1 MDKLLIKNATVINE
15 GNRLNEDILIEGDL
29 ITSISKKIQI
39 DSDTQVIDAHG
50 LILIPGMID
59 DQVHFRE
66 PGLTHKGN
74 ILSESKAAIA
84 GGVTS
89 YIEMPNTSPNTT
101 TVEEFNKKM
110 SIASINSYSN
120 FSFMFG
126 GTNDNLD
133 EIKKIDP
140 TEVAGIKLF
149 LGSSTGKMLID
160 NLNSIE
166 KIFSSTLLP
175 ISAHCEDEQT
185 IRNNS
190 KKYKE
195 IYGENVPMELHPL
208 IRSEEACYKSSKYA
222 VDLAKKTGA
231 RLNVFHIS
239 TRKELDL
246 FNNKLPVEEKKLTAE
261 VCAHH
266 LWFTDKDYKKL
277 GSKIKWN
284 PAIKSQSDKD
294 ALWNAIKED
303 KIDIIASDHAPH
315 TEIEKQK
322 SYFNC
327 PSGGPM
333 VQHTILSL
341 LEESPKHGV
350 SIEKIVEKIAH
361 NPSKIFKIKKRG
373 FIKEGY
379 YADIVLVDPNS
390 PTLVSKK
397 SLLYKC
403 GWSPFEGVT
412 FSSSIH
418 TTILNGRVV
427 YSNGVVN
434 ETPNGKKLL
443 FDRRIHLQKN

>member
-1 MDKLLIKNATVINE
+1 MGKLLIKNATVINE
-15 GNRLNEDILIEGDL
+15 GNRLSEDILIEGDL
-29 ITSISKKIQI
+29 ITSISKKIKI
-39 DSDTQVIDAHG
+39 DSDMQVIDAHG

-101 TVEEFNKKM
+101 TVEEFNKKI

-166 KIFSSTLLP
+166 KIFSSTSLP

-195 IYGENVPMELHPL
+195 IYGENVPMELHPK

-246 FNNKLPVEEKKLTAE
+246 FDNKLPVEQKKLTAE

-294 ALWNAIKED
+294 ALWSAIKED

-315 TEIEKQK
+315 TEIEKEN

-403 GWSPFEGVT
+403 GWSPFEDVT

-418 TTILNGRVV
+418 STILNGRVV

-434 ETPNGKKLL
+434 ETPNGKKLV
-443 FDRRIHLQKN
+443 FDR

>member
-1 MDKLLIKNATVINE
+1 MGKLLIKNATIINE
-15 GNRLNEDILIEGDL
+15 GNRLEGDILIEGEIISSVSKNIQTDL
-29 ITSISKKIQI
+29 
-39 DSDTQVIDAHG
+39 DTEVIDADG

-74 ILSESKAAIA
+74 ISSESKAAIA

-101 TVEEFNKKM
+101 TIKEFNKKI
-110 SIASINSYSN
+110 SIASNTSYSN

-140 TEVAGIKLF
+140 TEVAGIKIF

-166 KIFSSTLLP
+166 KIFSFSSLP
-175 ISAHCEDEQT
+175 ISAHCEDEKT
-185 IRNNS
+185 IRDNS
-190 KKYKE
+190 KKIKD
-195 IYGENVPMELHPL
+195 IYGENVPMECHPK
-208 IRSEEACYKSSKYA
+208 IRSVEACYKSSKYA
-222 VDLAKKTGA
+222 SDLAKKTGA

-239 TRKELDL
+239 TQKELDL
-246 FNNKLPVEEKKLTAE
+246 FDNKIPIEEKKITAE

-284 PAIKSQSDKD
+284 PAIKSQSDKN

-303 KIDIIASDHAPH
+303 RIDIIASDHAPH
-315 TEIEKQK
+315 TKAEKEN

-341 LEESPKHGV
+341 LDESPKHGV

-361 NPSKIFKIKKRG
+361 NPSKVFNIEKRG

-379 YADIVLVDPNS
+379 YADIVLIDLNS
-390 PTLVSKK
+390 PTFVSKK
-397 SLLYKC
+397 SLIYKC
-403 GWSPFEGVT
+403 GWSPFEGIT

-418 TTILNGRVV
+418 TTILNGKVV
-427 YSNGVVN
+427 YSDGKVN
-434 ETPNGKKLL
+434 ETPHGKKLV
-443 FDRRIHLQKN
+443 FDR

>member
-1 MDKLLIKNATVINE
+1 MGKLLIKNATVINE

-101 TVEEFNKKM
+101 TVDEFNKKI

-133 EIKKIDP
+133 EIKKINP

-166 KIFSSTLLP
+166 KIFSSTSLP

-185 IRNNS
+185 IRNNT
-190 KKYKE
+190 KKYKQ
-195 IYGENVPMELHPL
+195 IYGENVPMELHPK

-239 TRKELDL
+239 TKKEIDL

-266 LWFTDKDYKKL
+266 LWFTDRDYKKL

-315 TEIEKQK
+315 TEIEKEN

-379 YADIVLVDPNS
+379 YADLVLVNPNS
-390 PTLVSKK
+390 PTLVSKE

-418 TTILNGRVV
+418 STILNGRVV

-434 ETPNGKKLL
+434 ETPNGKKLV
-443 FDRRIHLQKN
+443 FDR

>member
-443 FDRRIHLQKN
+443 FDR

>member
-1 MDKLLIKNATVINE
+1 MGKLLIKNATIINE
-15 GNRLNEDILIEGDL
+15 GNRSENDILIEGE
-29 ITSISKKIQI
+29 IISSISKKIQI
-39 DSDTQVIDAHG
+39 DLETEVIDADG

-74 ILSESKAAIA
+74 ISSESKAAIA

-101 TVEEFNKKM
+101 TVEEFNKKI
-110 SIASINSYSN
+110 SIASIDSYSN
-120 FSFMFG
+120 FSFMLG

-166 KIFSSTLLP
+166 KIFSSTSLP

-185 IRNNS
+185 IKNNS

-195 IYGENVPMELHPL
+195 IYGENVPMECHPN
-208 IRSEEACYKSSKYA
+208 IRSVEACYISSKYA
-222 VDLAKKTGA
+222 TDLAKTTGA

-239 TRKELDL
+239 TQKELDL
-246 FNNKLPVEEKKLTAE
+246 FENKLPVEQKNITAE

-315 TEIEKQK
+315 TEIEKENN
-322 SYFNC
+322 YFNC

-350 SIEKIVEKIAH
+350 NIEKIVEKIAH
-361 NPSKIFKIKKRG
+361 NPSKIFNINKRG

-379 YADIVLVDPNS
+379 YADIVLIDPNS
-390 PTLVSKK
+390 PTLVSKE

-418 TTILNGRVV
+418 STILNGRVV
-427 YSNGVVN
+427 YSNGKVN
-434 ETPNGKKLL
+434 ETPYGKKLV
-443 FDRRIHLQKN
+443 FDR

>member
-1 MDKLLIKNATVINE
+1 MGKLLIKNATIINE
-15 GNRLNEDILIEGDL
+15 GNRSENDILIEGE
-29 ITSISKKIQI
+29 IISSISKKIQI
-39 DSDTQVIDAHG
+39 DLETEVIDADG

-74 ILSESKAAIA
+74 ISSESKAAIA

-101 TVEEFNKKM
+101 TIEEFNKKI
-110 SIASINSYSN
+110 SIASIDSYCN

-166 KIFSSTLLP
+166 KIFSSTSLT

-185 IRNNS
+185 IKNNS

-195 IYGENVPMELHPL
+195 IYGENVPMECHPN
-208 IRSEEACYKSSKYA
+208 IRSVEACYISSKYA
-222 VDLAKKTGA
+222 TDLAKTTGA

-239 TRKELDL
+239 TQKELDL
-246 FNNKLPVEEKKLTAE
+246 FENKLPVEQKNITAE

-315 TEIEKQK
+315 TEIEKEN

-418 TTILNGRVV
+418 STILNGRVV

-434 ETPNGKKLL
+434 ETPNGKKLV
-443 FDRRIHLQKN
+443 FDR

>member
-1 MDKLLIKNATVINE
+1 MGKLLIKNATIINE
-15 GNRLNEDILIEGDL
+15 GNRLEGDILIEGE
-29 ITSISKKIQI
+29 IISSVSKNIQTDI
-39 DSDTQVIDAHG
+39 DTEVIDADG

-74 ILSESKAAIA
+74 ISSESKAAIA

-89 YIEMPNTSPNTT
+89 YIEMPNTSPNTIT
-101 TVEEFNKKM
+101 IKEFNKKI
-110 SIASINSYSN
+110 SIASSTSYSN

-140 TEVAGIKLF
+140 TEVAGIKIF

-166 KIFSSTLLP
+166 KIFSSTSLP
-175 ISAHCEDEQT
+175 ISAHCEDEKT
-185 IRNNS
+185 IRDNS
-190 KKYKE
+190 KKIKD
-195 IYGENVPMELHPL
+195 IYGENVPMECHPK
-208 IRSEEACYKSSKYA
+208 IRSVEACYKSSKYA
-222 VDLAKKTGA
+222 SDLAKKTGA

-239 TRKELDL
+239 TQKELDL
-246 FNNKLPVEEKKLTAE
+246 FDNKIPIEEKKITAE

-284 PAIKSQSDKD
+284 PAIKSQSDKN

-303 KIDIIASDHAPH
+303 RIDIIASDHAPH
-315 TEIEKQK
+315 TKAEKEN

-341 LEESPKHGV
+341 LDESPKHGV

-361 NPSKIFKIKKRG
+361 NPSIVFNIEKRG

-379 YADIVLVDPNS
+379 YADIVLIDLNS

-397 SLLYKC
+397 SLFYKC
-403 GWSPFEGVT
+403 GWSPFEGIT

-418 TTILNGRVV
+418 TTILNGKVV
-427 YSNGVVN
+427 YSDGKVN
-434 ETPNGKKLL
+434 ETPHGKKLV
-443 FDRRIHLQKN
+443 FDR